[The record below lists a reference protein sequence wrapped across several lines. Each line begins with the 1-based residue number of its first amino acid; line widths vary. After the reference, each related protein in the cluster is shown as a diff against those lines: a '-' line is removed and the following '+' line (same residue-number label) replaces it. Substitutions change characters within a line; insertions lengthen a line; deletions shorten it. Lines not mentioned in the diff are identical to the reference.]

1 MKKSARIVCSLL
13 LAMLLTLNTFS
24 VTAFAQDGGSDNKQ
38 QSVTSEAQTTEEP
51 GTTEQTAPA
60 AALSGA
66 DGETQTVPEPA
77 ATAAAPTRV
86 PRDKE
91 QDEVGAGGIKYID
104 TDGSEKTVDSYTE
117 IDSGTIVWNSGW
129 YAVTQ
134 DVWIENDRVQTNGSV
149 NLILCDN
156 AKLTVEKGI
165 TVNSGN
171 SFTVW
176 GQKNGT
182 GKLYAGTPDGIN
194 HSCED
199 CCAGIGGGVGDGGT
213 ISISGGEITANGGDK
228 GAGIGGGNRNGGIIT
243 IKGGKINANG
253 GMCGAGIGGGDGN
266 GGNITINGGTVT
278 GNGGFKGAGIGG
290 GGVDGNLGD
299 FGYSGDIDITINGGT
314 VTGNG
319 GYGGAGIGGGSY
331 SGDSDITIN
340 GGTVTGN
347 GGYKGA
353 GIGGGDGNG
362 GTISISGG
370 EITANGGDKGAGI
383 GSGYDSN
390 GCNVI
395 FNGGKITAR
404 DGGDNSQPIG
414 HGVVDDNSISS
425 GSLTF
430 GRPSMRVGTVE
441 MIYGKETVTYVTS
454 DKREETCR
462 NGSGKAVRI
471 EVCYPHTLENDSC
484 KYCASSGKLSG
495 AGTENDPYL
504 IKNAGDWY
512 TLIDYT
518 KDGKSNKDDYFRQTA
533 DITVYAMTDT
543 FRGHYDGGGHTL
555 TFNAASADAACAPFV
570 TADCA
575 EFSNLRT
582 AGTITANHK
591 FASGLIGTG
600 CNDIKIINCRSS
612 VKIDSNVNGDGTHG
626 GFIAVTADQSST
638 EIEGCVFD
646 GELAGDTTTLCGGF
660 VGYARSYV
668 TIKNCL
674 FAPAACSVTKGQTFT
689 RYRYA
694 DRIKLE
700 NACYMTAMDGSNQ
713 GKQCFSVTIDPSI
726 DSDLGESTDNYSA
739 SRLDIYQPGMM
750 FDDHFYAC
758 KDDTVLMMLSIKDIP
773 AISDV
778 DFTATRGTSAGSRC
792 LSAAALWQFWLS

>member
-1 MKKSARIVCSLL
+1 M
-13 LAMLLTLNTFS
+13 
-24 VTAFAQDGGSDNKQ
+24 
-38 QSVTSEAQTTEEP
+38 
-51 GTTEQTAPA
+51 
-60 AALSGA
+60 
-66 DGETQTVPEPA
+66 
-77 ATAAAPTRV
+77 
-86 PRDKE
+86 
-91 QDEVGAGGIKYID
+91 
-104 TDGSEKTVDSYTE
+104 
-117 IDSGTIVWNSGW
+117 
-129 YAVTQ
+129 
-134 DVWIENDRVQTNGSV
+134 
-149 NLILCDN
+149 
-156 AKLTVEKGI
+156 
-165 TVNSGN
+165 
-171 SFTVW
+171 
-176 GQKNGT
+176 
-182 GKLYAGTPDGIN
+182 
-194 HSCED
+194 
-199 CCAGIGGGVGDGGT
+199 GDGGT